1 MTLLGIHLTLLIG
14 PTLPI
19 PAPASITD
27 SIKSIEVTSTD
38 KGRDGFQIS
47 FTVGRKGTADIL
59 DYSLLNNPL
68 LKVFNR
74 VIIMVTLGVMPKVL
88 IDGIITHHQ
97 LSTNNEPGQSTLTI
111 TGEDQSV
118 MMDMEEKSTT
128 YPNQPDVA
136 IISRIISSYGL
147 VPYIVP
153 PPLIDVPLSLYVI
166 PSQQATDLE
175 YILERSKLY
184 NYRFYIEPTDQP
196 GINTAYWGPFLNP
209 SSLIQKALSVN
220 MGPHTNVTSINFQNN
235 ALAPNMV
242 DGYFQDRYSNVIM
255 PVVTK
260 ISMRPPL
267 VSQPSWIANQPNIR
281 TVQFRTGGVNIMQA
295 FSQAQSE
302 TDKSIDTITV
312 NGELDVLHYGDILRA
327 RKLVGLRGAG
337 YSYDGIYYV
346 KSVTHK
352 IKHHEYTQSFTLT
365 REGLGSLT
373 PVLQP

>member
-19 PAPASITD
+19 PAPASLTD

-38 KGRDGFQIS
+38 EGRDGFQIT

-68 LKVFNR
+68 IRVFNR
-74 VIIMVTLGVMPKVL
+74 VIIMITFGVMPKVL

-97 LSTNNEPGQSTLTI
+97 FSTNNEPGQSTLTI

-128 YPNQPDVA
+128 YPNQPDVV
-136 IISRIISSYGL
+136 IIPRIISSYGL
-147 VPYIVP
+147 VPNIVP
-153 PPLIDVPLSLYVI
+153 PPSVDVPLSLYVI

-209 SSLIQKALSVN
+209 LSIMQKALSVN
-220 MGPHTNVTSINFQNN
+220 MGPHTNVTSVNFQNN
-235 ALAPNMV
+235 ALAPNMIE
-242 DGYFQDRYSNVIM
+242 GSFQDRYTNLIM

-260 ISMRPPL
+260 VSLRPPL
-267 VSQPSWIANQPNIR
+267 VSQPSWIVNQPNVR
-281 TVQFRTGGVNIMQA
+281 TIQFRRGGVSMMQA
-295 FSQAQSE
+295 FIQAQSE

-312 NGELDVLHYGDILRA
+312 NGELDTIFYGDILRA

-352 IKHHEYTQSFTLT
+352 IKRGEYTQSFTLT